1 MQVTGPLKIQT
12 RCNSKYNQIK
22 AELSRTKK
30 MTTGTVLF
38 EQLSLKSTDEIIAL
52 FLQCDKKCTEEDLVS
67 NNGVSCEWSAIRG
80 HRTSGVG
87 SLDRF
92 QPEESIVIVSVIHYQ
107 TKVVVIRHC
116 HVVAN
121 TVCHTTTSL
130 KKILIISTFFR
141 KRLFSVHLFHFVP
154 QL

>member
-12 RCNSKYNQIK
+12 RCDSKYNQIQ
-22 AELSRTKK
+22 AELNRTKK
-30 MTTGTVLF
+30 NTTGTVLL
-38 EQLSLKSTDEIIAL
+38 ELHLSLKSTDEIIAL
-52 FLQCDKKCTEEDLVS
+52 FLQCDKRCTEEDLVG

-121 TVCHTTTSL
+121 NAVE
-130 KKILIISTFFR
+130 
-141 KRLFSVHLFHFVP
+141 FVIP
-154 QL
+154 PRV